1 MLITTRL
8 NYMSEVDGQTAHK
21 QPSRDGVIED
31 DNFNDEG
38 ELPMPEKKI
47 IMDPNF
53 YYPEDY
59 IDNQLEDSP
68 IPARYAEF

>member
-1 MLITTRL
+1 
-8 NYMSEVDGQTAHK
+8 MSEVDRQTAQNK
-21 QPSRDGVIED
+21 LSDDGVIED
-31 DNFNDEG
+31 DNFNEDG

-53 YYPEDY
+53 FYPEDY
-59 IDNQLEDSP
+59 IDNQLDDSP